1 MGFHRQEHWNGFP
14 FPPAMDRV
22 LSKLFTMNHPSWV
35 ALHGMAHGFIED
47 TNGAQLRAVGLRL
60 FCCGLSE
67 APLKTLRAVQTVFQ
81 ADR

>member
-1 MGFHRQEHWNGFP
+1 MFSPESGDTLTFVLMGDTRG
-14 FPPAMDRV
+14 
-22 LSKLFTMNHPSWV
+22 
-35 ALHGMAHGFIED
+35 AHL
-47 TNGAQLRAVGLRL
+47 QAVGLRP